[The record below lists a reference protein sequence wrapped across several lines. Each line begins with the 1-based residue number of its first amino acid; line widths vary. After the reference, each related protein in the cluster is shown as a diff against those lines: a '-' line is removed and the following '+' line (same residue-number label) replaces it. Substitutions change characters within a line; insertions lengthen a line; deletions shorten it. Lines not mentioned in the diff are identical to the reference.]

1 MAGLLASELF
11 RLARRPMTRALL
23 AILVVAVAALY
34 LVLWSVLRAQGT
46 ALQPQQVAELRDQI
60 RPATV
65 RSAGLSLVYQVGTV
79 LAVILAASLIASEF
93 GWGTIRTLL
102 PRAPG
107 RAPFIAAKLLVLALF
122 VAALVLVG
130 YLTAL
135 AASLLLA
142 RLEHLDM
149 TLGGAV
155 LPRTLAA
162 LARTWFVMLPY
173 LALAFLLALWFRS
186 TAPGI
191 GIGLAV
197 LFLESLV
204 TGLLRLQGGVLG
216 RVPEALL
223 AVNVQ
228 AVLAAN
234 ATGLSAT
241 MTTTS
246 ATTTLP
252 DAWRAAAVLAVY
264 TVAFV
269 ALALWRFL
277 RRDITAL

>member
-1 MAGLLASELF
+1 MVGLLASELF

-23 AILVVAVAALY
+23 AILVVAVATLY

-46 ALQPQQVAELRDQI
+46 ELQPQQVAELRDQI

-65 RSAGLSLVYQVGTV
+65 RSAGLSLVHQVGTV

-102 PRAPG
+102 PRSPG
-107 RAPFIAAKLLVLALF
+107 RAPFITAKLLVLALF
-122 VAALVLVG
+122 AAALVLVG

-142 RLEHLDM
+142 RLEHLD
-149 TLGGAV
+149 TALGAAA

-162 LARTWFVMLPY
+162 LVRTLLVMLPY
-173 LALAFLLALWFRS
+173 TALAFLAALWFRS

-204 TGLLRLQGGVLG
+204 TGLLRLQGGTLG

-234 ATGLSAT
+234 AAGLP
-241 MTTTS
+241 TTS
-246 ATTTLP
+246 ATPNLP
-252 DAWRAAAVLAVY
+252 DAWRAAAVLAAY
-264 TVAFV
+264 TAAFV
-269 ALALWRFL
+269 ALAYWRFL

>member
-1 MAGLLASELF
+1 
-11 RLARRPMTRALL
+11 MTRALL
-23 AILVVAVAALY
+23 AILVVAVVALY

-46 ALQPQQVAELRDQI
+46 ALPPEQVAELRDQI

-65 RSAGLSLVYQVGTV
+65 RSAGLSLVHEVGTV
-79 LAVILAASLIASEF
+79 LAVILAASLIATEF
-93 GWGTIRTLL
+93 GWGTVRAVL

-122 VAALVLVG
+122 AAALVVVG

-142 RLEHLDM
+142 RLEHLD
-149 TLGGAV
+149 TALGAAAV
-155 LPRTLAA
+155 PRTLAA

-191 GIGLAV
+191 GVGLGV

-204 TGLLRLQGGVLG
+204 TSLLRLQGGALG
-216 RVPEALL
+216 HVPEVLL
-223 AVNVQ
+223 ALNVR
-228 AVLAAN
+228 AVLTAN
-234 ATGLSAT
+234 AAGLP
-241 MTTTS
+241 TTTS
-246 ATTTLP
+246 ATGATTDLP
-252 DAWRAAAVLAVY
+252 NVWQAAAVLAAY
-264 TVAFV
+264 TAAFV
-269 ALALWRFL
+269 ALSFWRFL